1 MSFLYIEYRQLY
13 RYTWIKEIRYDTESD
28 DRRFKSLY
36 FSEQFSN
43 SIYSKKKR
51 KKRKISIENLGQF
64 DNKIIKII
72 VNEGMPHTNRFPEFK
87 TT

>member
-1 MSFLYIEYRQLY
+1 M
-13 RYTWIKEIRYDTESD
+13 TESD

-43 SIYSKKKR
+43 SIYSKRK
-51 KKRKISIENLGQF
+51 KKRKIPIENLGQF

>member
-1 MSFLYIEYRQLY
+1 MTEDSKV
-13 RYTWIKEIRYDTESD
+13 YTFPNNFQIR
-28 DRRFKSLY
+28 FI
-36 FSEQFSN
+36 Q
-43 SIYSKKKR
+43 KKR

>member
-1 MSFLYIEYRQLY
+1 MTEDSKV
-13 RYTWIKEIRYDTESD
+13 YTFPNNFQIR
-28 DRRFKSLY
+28 FI
-36 FSEQFSN
+36 Q
-43 SIYSKKKR
+43 KKKR

>member
-43 SIYSKKKR
+43 SIYSKKK
-51 KKRKISIENLGQF
+51 KKEENL
-64 DNKIIKII
+64 DRKSWTIW
-72 VNEGMPHTNRFPEFK
+72 
-87 TT
+87 

>member
-43 SIYSKKKR
+43 SIYSKRK
-51 KKRKISIENLGQF
+51 KKRKIPIENLGQF

>member
-1 MSFLYIEYRQLY
+1 M
-13 RYTWIKEIRYDTESD
+13 TESD

-43 SIYSKKKR
+43 SIYSKR

-64 DNKIIKII
+64 DNKITKII